1 MSGRMRHSC
10 NVLPASTE
18 IMLPTAVVATTVDTA
33 VLSACDVEVSTLR
46 VMLMTGVSTVN
57 VFLSVRGNDN
67 VSVGFSI
74 DCDPGCVQVA
84 SSVPSVVNVFVGN
97 RGDDIVEVASCVP
110 SVVNVNV
117 FVGDR
122 AKDNVSVRS

>member
-1 MSGRMRHSC
+1 M
-10 NVLPASTE
+10 A
-18 IMLPTAVVATTVDTA
+18 
-33 VLSACDVEVSTLR
+33 
-46 VMLMTGVSTVN
+46 GVSTVN

-97 RGDDIVEVASCVP
+97 LGDDIVEVASCVP
-110 SVVNVNV
+110 SVVNVFVGNRGDDIVKVGSSVPSVVNV

-122 AKDNVSVRS
+122 AKDNVCVRS